1 MAAQIVKNLK
11 SSKVEEFRKSKAKTW
26 TILRKEDLLDTLKS
40 SRKYI
45 NKCLDS
51 IAVMC
56 AKENEKA
63 ERIHEKLEMTACYW
77 VMFEEALAHY
87 EAKDD
92 VKDQVEEF
100 WSSYHELDAKMQ
112 EVGDAVDAWRRARLA
127 AEVKAG
133 EMKTEQDDEVGE
145 QESPTEDEDSI
156 EDDEEDFSEGG
167 EVDNSDQE
175 VVDEE

>member
-87 EAKDD
+87 EALP
-92 VKDQVEEF
+92 VLT
-100 WSSYHELDAKMQ
+100 SELLVHAHAYQSRGKS
-112 EVGDAVDAWRRARLA
+112 VPPRV
-127 AEVKAG
+127 
-133 EMKTEQDDEVGE
+133 
-145 QESPTEDEDSI
+145 
-156 EDDEEDFSEGG
+156 
-167 EVDNSDQE
+167 
-175 VVDEE
+175 

>member
-11 SSKVEEFRKSKAKTW
+11 SSKVEEFWNSAKTS
-26 TILRKEDLLDTLKS
+26 TNLLKRDLLHTLKS

-45 NKCLDS
+45 NKYLDN
-51 IAVMC
+51 ITVMC

-100 WSSYHELDAKMQ
+100 WSSYHELDAKME
-112 EVGDAVDAWRRARLA
+112 EVGDAVDAWREARLA

-133 EMKTEQDDEVGE
+133 GAE
-145 QESPTEDEDSI
+145 ES
-156 EDDEEDFSEGG
+156 EEID
-167 EVDNSDQE
+167 
-175 VVDEE
+175 